1 MRIVLISKIT
11 YALKLSHQHAAGW
24 HFHRARNRKAMK
36 KVTRF
41 WMPTF
46 CAKCQRSCRN
56 LRARSTWPY
65 ELTILDFRLYLEGRL
80 SADPLIDPTGD
91 GDDIVNMKPRLST
104 AWRHH
109 SAEGF

>member
-1 MRIVLISKIT
+1 MAFSSRSKQESDEKSYKILD
-11 YALKLSHQHAAGW
+11 ANILRQ
-24 HFHRARNRKAMK
+24 
-36 KVTRF
+36 
-41 WMPTF
+41 MPTF
-46 CAKCQRSCRN
+46 LQK
-56 LRARSTWPY
+56 LRARSTCPY

-80 SADPLIDPTGD
+80 SADPRIDPTGD